1 MVRVFS
7 IYQFNGQSIHRI
19 PGDIASASL
28 IDANHLALAK
38 SDHVIEIVS
47 LQNGNFEE
55 TTTSTTAATA
65 GSIYQEEF
73 IAANQ
78 SNDSSNIRTKY
89 AFPTVDEVIEMVYCK
104 SGKKLRENYT
114 IQAMKS
120 VSFEGVNFHIFVH
133 RKFHC
138 DN

>member
-19 PGDIASASL
+19 PGDIQSASL

-47 LQNGNFEE
+47 LQNGNFDE
-55 TTTSTTAATA
+55 TTSSTTTVD
-65 GSIYQEEF
+65 QHEF
-73 IAANQ
+73 AANQ

-104 SGKKLRENYT
+104 QGE
-114 IQAMKS
+114 
-120 VSFEGVNFHIFVH
+120 
-133 RKFHC
+133 
-138 DN
+138 